1 MEIGKNT
8 ISKILEYA
16 KNVFFISL
24 NYKYS
29 GVFKIG
35 MQSCKKVYLIDVGF
49 TLLFKSLDD
58 FGRLLEIVVHI
69 ELLRRRERDPFKDIY
84 YYQGKEEADFLVT
97 TNNVVTEVIQVCY
110 EINESNIQREIR
122 SIDEAMSMFKVAR
135 GKIITVYESPVNLKD
150 KNIDVIPFYKW
161 ALEIST

>member
-8 ISKILEYA
+8 ISKISEYA

-29 GVFKIG
+29 RAFKIR
-35 MQSCKKVYLIDVGF
+35 MQSRKKVYLIDVGF
-49 TLLFKSLDD
+49 TLLFKYLDD
-58 FGRLLEIVVHI
+58 FGRLLEILVDI
-69 ELLRRRERDPFKDIY
+69 ELLRRRERNQFKEIY

-97 TNNVVTEVIQVCY
+97 TNNVVIEVIQVCY
-110 EINESNIQREIR
+110 EINEPNIQREIR

-135 GKIITVYESPVNLKD
+135 GKIITMYESPVNLKD
-150 KNIDVIPFYKW
+150 NNNDVIPFYKW
-161 ALEIST
+161 SLEMST

>member
-8 ISKILEYA
+8 ISKMLEYA

-29 GVFKIG
+29 GAFKIR
-35 MQSCKKVYLIDVGF
+35 MQSRKKVYLIDVGF

-84 YYQGKEEADFLVT
+84 YYQG
-97 TNNVVTEVIQVCY
+97 
-110 EINESNIQREIR
+110 
-122 SIDEAMSMFKVAR
+122 
-135 GKIITVYESPVNLKD
+135 
-150 KNIDVIPFYKW
+150 
-161 ALEIST
+161 